1 MFFSEKNFCQTCVF
15 FGGDGMNQLPVFDMW
30 LFFGCKL
37 EVMRDICLLLLLFIA
52 PLVAALTLQGTL
64 ALALLATSRE
74 A

>member
-1 MFFSEKNFCQTCVF
+1 MCFF

-52 PLVAALTLQGTL
+52 PLVAALTLQGPL